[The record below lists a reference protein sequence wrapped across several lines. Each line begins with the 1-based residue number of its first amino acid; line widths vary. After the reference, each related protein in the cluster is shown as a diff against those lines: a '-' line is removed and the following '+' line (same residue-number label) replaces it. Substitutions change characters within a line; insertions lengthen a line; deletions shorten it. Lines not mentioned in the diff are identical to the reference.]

1 LRFQQIGDRYQLR
14 IESGE
19 AVAATLKVFLA
30 AKSIGFAQM
39 TGLGAV
45 SSASIAYLRAE
56 RKEYENHTLD
66 EQMEVVSLIGNV
78 ALKDGEPFLH
88 IHVTLARSD
97 LSVVGGHFL
106 DATVSPLLEIWLA
119 PEDTTVNRVFD
130 ESCGL
135 YLMDL
140 PERA

>member
-1 LRFQQIGDRYQLR
+1 MRFQRFGDRYQLR

-19 AVAATLKVFLA
+19 EVASTLRAFLVA
-30 AKSIGFAQM
+30 NSVGFAQM

-56 RKEYENHTLD
+56 RREYENHTLD

-78 ALKDGEPFLH
+78 ALKDEEPFLH

-106 DATVSPLLEIWLA
+106 EATVNPLLEIWLA
-119 PEDTTVNRVFD
+119 PEDATVNRVFD

-135 YLMDL
+135 YLLDL